1 MLSRQTDELS
11 SFDWSKPS
19 LQPFRILFKP
29 SEAPSTGMI
38 HHPPKKSELVRFV
51 RNGKKEKKVIGSEQI
66 RMARKREEMASL
78 KIPAFQTRKCGS
90 RKFKTV
96 FS

>member
-1 MLSRQTDELS
+1 ME
-11 SFDWSKPS
+11 
-19 LQPFRILFKP
+19 
-29 SEAPSTGMI
+29 
-38 HHPPKKSELVRFV
+38 KK
-51 RNGKKEKKVIGSEQI
+51 KKKVIGSEQI

-78 KIPAFQTRKCGS
+78 KISAFQTRKCGS